1 MTANYCKIDTLD
13 LFNDLKDTNIS
24 FSEFKSIVACY
35 NKLESSYIK
44 DKQVDLLKDLNK
56 QKRVIFSYLKS
67 CKDEPIKKMA
77 KLVGKLEEEFG
88 DIDEMNTFS
97 KANKNA
103 KFIKVSYD
111 NGKWSISAEGLSDNL
126 EFNKKQTPEAITC
139 LVQLADR
146 LDEQD
151 AAYALCHA
159 KKAGLFTI
167 AALPFV
173 RTDLNNTLFNTRYEK
188 TPTTTLGP
196 IEKPADAVYTTNL
209 PVSRQ
214 IASEDD
220 VDNEKID
227 ETSVFIDEDGT
238 LIPITLVADDYVLTS
253 QDNGVYSIEEVKEN
267 LKTGKWKRQAADKED
282 IKKKKI
288 ISQID
293 NLLSENY
300 KEKMILNEMMRRE
313 VESFQKKLQAEYQ
326 SRIDK
331 LDEITAKTE
340 PKVRKLLAKLDRIQN
355 SDEGSIKKLHRIKL
369 KLESGLTVT
378 YSPEVEKY
386 QKRVVNLE
394 KAQTVLDQIADKYIP
409 KSALADYE
417 KDIENMYYYT
427 SSSEKLFVQLT
438 GNDPANEELIQEE
451 INKLDK
457 LKKNVKMSSLKC
469 DNKTKNNIYNELDN
483 MLISNMLNFNQYN
496 ALSDFIE
503 YDAKQVAASLR
514 VIKTRQSKI
523 TKAGLLSDIVS
534 KILSIYN
541 SLRNL
546 FLDMFNKLTLQETYS
561 NKINEGLDE
570 IIEGE

>member
-24 FSEFKSIVACY
+24 FSEFKSIIACY

-44 DKQVDLLKDLNK
+44 DKQVDLLKDLNN

-77 KLVGKLEEEFG
+77 KLAGKLEEEFG
-88 DIDEMNTFS
+88 NIDEMNTFS

-159 KKAGLFTI
+159 KKAGLFTM

-173 RTDLNNTLFNTRYEK
+173 RTDLNNVLFNTRYEK

-196 IEKPADAVYTTNL
+196 IEKPADAVYTTNI

-220 VDNEKID
+220 LDNEKIN
-227 ETSVFIDEDGT
+227 ETSVFIDEEGT
-238 LIPITLVADDYVLTS
+238 LIPVTLVTDDYVLTS

-282 IKKKKI
+282 IKLKRLEKQAEDLMKLWEEKLILDESAQRLKDEFDAKLQQKLAPRMEQLDEAQAMVEPRLRKIAAKIDEITFKDKEGKQKLQKLKQEIGNMILKYQRPVEEYRMRAVSRVEDVEALLEQARKYVSPKNLKAFEENVVNKFFYYESSQEKFEIALKGKDPRNEEMIQDEIKKLRKEI
-288 ISQID
+288 KTSQNSAFDKDAAYNKLD
-293 NLLSENY
+293 NLLISGALNFEQYNTLTDFAEINSKKVLASLELIENGMY
-300 KEKMILNEMMRRE
+300 KTVKAGFLQDIGNKI
-313 VESFQKKLQAEYQ
+313 VELY
-326 SRIDK
+326 
-331 LDEITAKTE
+331 
-340 PKVRKLLAKLDRIQN
+340 N
-355 SDEGSIKKLHRIKL
+355 NIKDWLSNIIPF
-369 KLESGLTVT
+369 LTM
-378 YSPEVEKY
+378 
-386 QKRVVNLE
+386 Q
-394 KAQTVLDQIADKYIP
+394 
-409 KSALADYE
+409 E
-417 KDIENMYYYT
+417 KDITE
-427 SSSEKLFVQLT
+427 
-438 GNDPANEELIQEE
+438 
-451 INKLDK
+451 
-457 LKKNVKMSSLKC
+457 
-469 DNKTKNNIYNELDN
+469 
-483 MLISNMLNFNQYN
+483 
-496 ALSDFIE
+496 
-503 YDAKQVAASLR
+503 
-514 VIKTRQSKI
+514 
-523 TKAGLLSDIVS
+523 
-534 KILSIYN
+534 
-541 SLRNL
+541 
-546 FLDMFNKLTLQETYS
+546 
-561 NKINEGLDE
+561 INEGLDE

>member
-77 KLVGKLEEEFG
+77 KLAGKLEEEFG
-88 DIDEMNTFS
+88 NIDEMNTFS

-159 KKAGLFTI
+159 KKAGLFTM

-173 RTDLNNTLFNTRYEK
+173 RTDLNNTLFDTRYEK

-220 VDNEKID
+220 LDNEKVD
-227 ETSVFIDEDGT
+227 ETSVFIDEEGT
-238 LIPITLVADDYVLTS
+238 LIPVTLVTDDYVLTS

-267 LKTGKWKRQAADKED
+267 LKTGKWKRQAADKAD
-282 IKKKKI
+282 IKLKR
-288 ISQID
+288 
-293 NLLSENY
+293 L
-300 KEKMILNEMMRRE
+300 EKQAEDLMKLWEEKLILD
-313 VESFQKKLQAEYQ
+313 ESAQRLKDEFDAKLQQ
-326 SRIDK
+326 K
-331 LDEITAKTE
+331 LAPRMEQLDEAQAMVEPRLRKIAAKIDEITFKDKE
-340 PKVRKLLAKLDRIQN
+340 GKQKLQ
-355 SDEGSIKKLHRIKL
+355 KL
-369 KLESGLTVT
+369 KQEIGNMVL
-378 YSPEVEKY
+378 KY
-386 QKRVVNLE
+386 QRPVEEYRMRAVSKVEDVEALLEQARKYVSPKNLKAFEENVVNKFFYYESSQE
-394 KAQTVLDQIADKYIP
+394 KFEIALKG
-409 KSALADYE
+409 
-417 KDIENMYYYT
+417 KD
-427 SSSEKLFVQLT
+427 
-438 GNDPANEELIQEE
+438 PRNEEMIQEE
-451 INKLDK
+451 IKKLRKEIKTSQNSAFDKDAVYNKLDN
-457 LKKNVKMSSLKC
+457 LLISGALNFEQYNTLTDFAEINSKKVLASLELIENGMYKAVKAGFLQDIGNKIVELYNNVKDWLS
-469 DNKTKNNIYNELDN
+469 NIIPFLTMQERD
-483 MLISNMLNFNQYN
+483 
-496 ALSDFIE
+496 
-503 YDAKQVAASLR
+503 
-514 VIKTRQSKI
+514 I
-523 TKAGLLSDIVS
+523 T
-534 KILSIYN
+534 
-541 SLRNL
+541 
-546 FLDMFNKLTLQETYS
+546 E
-561 NKINEGLDE
+561 INEGLDE

>member
-77 KLVGKLEEEFG
+77 KLAGKLEEEFG
-88 DIDEMNTFS
+88 NIDEMNTFS

-159 KKAGLFTI
+159 KKAGLFTM

-220 VDNEKID
+220 LDNEKID
-227 ETSVFIDEDGT
+227 ETSVFIDEEGT
-238 LIPITLVADDYVLTS
+238 LIPVTLVTDDYVLTS

-282 IKKKKI
+282 IKLKRLEKQAEDLMKLWEEKLILDESAQRLKDEFDAKLQQKLAPRMEQLDEAQAMVEPRLRKIAAKIDEITFKDKEGKQKLQKLKQEIGNMILKYQRPVEEYRMRAVSRVEDVEALLEQARKYVSPKNLKAFEENVVNKFFYYESSQEKFEIALKGKDPRNEEMIQDEIKKLRKEI
-288 ISQID
+288 KTSQNSVFDKDAAYNKLD
-293 NLLSENY
+293 NLLISGALNFEQYNTLTDFAEINSKKVLASLELIENGMY
-300 KEKMILNEMMRRE
+300 KTVKAGFLQDIGNKI
-313 VESFQKKLQAEYQ
+313 VELYNNVKDWLSNIIPF
-326 SRIDK
+326 
-331 LDEITAKTE
+331 
-340 PKVRKLLAKLDRIQN
+340 
-355 SDEGSIKKLHRIKL
+355 
-369 KLESGLTVT
+369 LTM
-378 YSPEVEKY
+378 
-386 QKRVVNLE
+386 Q
-394 KAQTVLDQIADKYIP
+394 
-409 KSALADYE
+409 E
-417 KDIENMYYYT
+417 KDITE
-427 SSSEKLFVQLT
+427 
-438 GNDPANEELIQEE
+438 
-451 INKLDK
+451 
-457 LKKNVKMSSLKC
+457 
-469 DNKTKNNIYNELDN
+469 
-483 MLISNMLNFNQYN
+483 
-496 ALSDFIE
+496 
-503 YDAKQVAASLR
+503 
-514 VIKTRQSKI
+514 
-523 TKAGLLSDIVS
+523 
-534 KILSIYN
+534 
-541 SLRNL
+541 
-546 FLDMFNKLTLQETYS
+546 
-561 NKINEGLDE
+561 INEGLDE

>member
-77 KLVGKLEEEFG
+77 KLAGKLEEEFG
-88 DIDEMNTFS
+88 NIDEMNTFS

-159 KKAGLFTI
+159 KKAGLFTM

-173 RTDLNNTLFNTRYEK
+173 RTDLNNILFNTRYEK

-220 VDNEKID
+220 LDNEKID
-227 ETSVFIDEDGT
+227 ETSVFIDEEGT
-238 LIPITLVADDYVLTS
+238 LIPVTLVTDDYVLTS

-267 LKTGKWKRQAADKED
+267 LKTGKWKRQAADKAD
-282 IKKKKI
+282 IKLKR
-288 ISQID
+288 
-293 NLLSENY
+293 L
-300 KEKMILNEMMRRE
+300 EKQAEDLMKLWEEKLILD
-313 VESFQKKLQAEYQ
+313 ESAQRLKDEFDAKLQQ
-326 SRIDK
+326 K
-331 LDEITAKTE
+331 LAPRMEQLDEAQAMVEPRLRKIAAKIDEITFKDKE
-340 PKVRKLLAKLDRIQN
+340 GKQKLQ
-355 SDEGSIKKLHRIKL
+355 KL
-369 KLESGLTVT
+369 KQEIGNMILKYQRPVEEYRMRAVSKVE
-378 YSPEVEKY
+378 EVEALLEQAKKY
-386 QKRVVNLE
+386 VSPKNLKAFEENVVNKFFYYESSQE
-394 KAQTVLDQIADKYIP
+394 KFEIALKG
-409 KSALADYE
+409 
-417 KDIENMYYYT
+417 KD
-427 SSSEKLFVQLT
+427 
-438 GNDPANEELIQEE
+438 PRNEEMIQEE
-451 INKLDK
+451 IKKLRKEIKTSQNSAFDKNAAYNKLDN
-457 LKKNVKMSSLKC
+457 LLISCTLNFEQYNTLTDFAEINSKKVLASLELIENGMYKTVKAGFLQDIGNKIVELYNNVKDWLS
-469 DNKTKNNIYNELDN
+469 NIIPFLTMQEKD
-483 MLISNMLNFNQYN
+483 
-496 ALSDFIE
+496 
-503 YDAKQVAASLR
+503 
-514 VIKTRQSKI
+514 I
-523 TKAGLLSDIVS
+523 T
-534 KILSIYN
+534 
-541 SLRNL
+541 
-546 FLDMFNKLTLQETYS
+546 E
-561 NKINEGLDE
+561 INEGLDE

>member
-35 NKLESSYIK
+35 NKLESYYIK

-77 KLVGKLEEEFG
+77 KLAGKLEEEFG
-88 DIDEMNTFS
+88 NVDEMNTFS

-159 KKAGLFTI
+159 KKAGLFTM

-173 RTDLNNTLFNTRYEK
+173 RTDLNNILFNTRYEK

-220 VDNEKID
+220 LDNEKID
-227 ETSVFIDEDGT
+227 ETSVFIDEEGT
-238 LIPITLVADDYVLTS
+238 LIPVTLVTDDYVLTS

-282 IKKKKI
+282 IKLKRLEKQAEDLMKLWEEKLILDESAQRLKDEFDAKLQQKLAPRMEQLDEAQAMVEPRLRKIAAKIDEITFKDKEGKQKLQKLKQEIGNMILKYQRPVEEYRMRAVSRVEDVEALLEQARKYVSPKNLKAFEENVVNKFFYYESSQEKFEIALKGKDPRNEEMIQDEIKKLRKEI
-288 ISQID
+288 KTSQNSAFDKDAAYNKLD
-293 NLLSENY
+293 NLLISGA
-300 KEKMILNEMMRRE
+300 LNFEQYNTLTD
-313 VESFQKKLQAEYQ
+313 FAE
-326 SRIDK
+326 I
-331 LDEITAKTE
+331 
-340 PKVRKLLAKLDRIQN
+340 N
-355 SDEGSIKKLHRIKL
+355 S
-369 KLESGLTVT
+369 
-378 YSPEVEKY
+378 
-386 QKRVVNLE
+386 KRVLASLE
-394 KAQTVLDQIADKYIP
+394 L
-409 KSALADYE
+409 
-417 KDIENMYYYT
+417 IENGMYKT
-427 SSSEKLFVQLT
+427 VKAGFLQDI
-438 GNDPANEELIQEE
+438 GNKIVELY
-451 INKLDK
+451 N
-457 LKKNVKMSSLKC
+457 NVKDWLS
-469 DNKTKNNIYNELDN
+469 NIIPFLTMQERD
-483 MLISNMLNFNQYN
+483 
-496 ALSDFIE
+496 
-503 YDAKQVAASLR
+503 
-514 VIKTRQSKI
+514 I
-523 TKAGLLSDIVS
+523 T
-534 KILSIYN
+534 
-541 SLRNL
+541 
-546 FLDMFNKLTLQETYS
+546 E
-561 NKINEGLDE
+561 INEGLDE

>member
-77 KLVGKLEEEFG
+77 KLAGRLEEEFG
-88 DIDEMNTFS
+88 NIDEMNTFS

-159 KKAGLFTI
+159 KKAGLFTM

-220 VDNEKID
+220 LDNEKID
-227 ETSVFIDEDGT
+227 ETSVFIDEEGT
-238 LIPITLVADDYVLTS
+238 LIPVTLVTDDYVLTS

-282 IKKKKI
+282 IKLKR
-288 ISQID
+288 
-293 NLLSENY
+293 L
-300 KEKMILNEMMRRE
+300 EKQAEDLMKLWEEKLILD
-313 VESFQKKLQAEYQ
+313 ESAQRLKDEFDAKLQQ
-326 SRIDK
+326 K
-331 LDEITAKTE
+331 LAPRMEQLDEAQAMVEPRLRKIAAKIDEITFKDKE
-340 PKVRKLLAKLDRIQN
+340 GKQKLQ
-355 SDEGSIKKLHRIKL
+355 KL
-369 KLESGLTVT
+369 KQEIGNMVLKYQRPVEEYRMRAVSKVE
-378 YSPEVEKY
+378 EVEALLEQARKY
-386 QKRVVNLE
+386 VSPKNLKAFEENVVNKFFYYESSQE
-394 KAQTVLDQIADKYIP
+394 KFEISLRG
-409 KSALADYE
+409 
-417 KDIENMYYYT
+417 KD
-427 SSSEKLFVQLT
+427 
-438 GNDPANEELIQEE
+438 PRNEEMIQEE
-451 INKLDK
+451 IKKLRKEIKTSQNSAFDKDAAYNKLDN
-457 LKKNVKMSSLKC
+457 LLISGALSFEQYNTLTDFAEINSKKVLASLELIENGMYKTVKAGFLQDIGNKIVELYNNVKNWLSSIIPFLTMQER
-469 DNKTKNNIYNELDN
+469 D
-483 MLISNMLNFNQYN
+483 
-496 ALSDFIE
+496 
-503 YDAKQVAASLR
+503 
-514 VIKTRQSKI
+514 I
-523 TKAGLLSDIVS
+523 T
-534 KILSIYN
+534 
-541 SLRNL
+541 
-546 FLDMFNKLTLQETYS
+546 E
-561 NKINEGLDE
+561 INEGLDE

>member
-77 KLVGKLEEEFG
+77 KLAGKLEEEFG
-88 DIDEMNTFS
+88 NVDEMNTFS

-159 KKAGLFTI
+159 KKAGLFTM

-220 VDNEKID
+220 LDNEKID
-227 ETSVFIDEDGT
+227 ETSVFIDEEGT
-238 LIPITLVADDYVLTS
+238 LIPVTLVTDDYVLTS

-282 IKKKKI
+282 IKLKRLEKQAEDLMKLWEEKLILDESAQRLKDEFDAKLQQKLAPRMEQLDEAQAMVEPRLRKIAAKIDEITFKDKEGKQKLQKFKQEIGNMILKYQRPVEEYRMRAVSRVEDVEALLEQARKYVSPKNLKAFEENVVNKFFYYESSQEKFEIALKGKDPRNEEMIQDEIKKLRKEI
-288 ISQID
+288 KTSQNSAFDKDTAYNKLD
-293 NLLSENY
+293 NLLISGALNFEQYNTLTDFAEINSKKVLASLELIENGMY
-300 KEKMILNEMMRRE
+300 KTVKAGFLQDIGNKI
-313 VESFQKKLQAEYQ
+313 VELYNNVKDWLSNIIPF
-326 SRIDK
+326 
-331 LDEITAKTE
+331 
-340 PKVRKLLAKLDRIQN
+340 
-355 SDEGSIKKLHRIKL
+355 
-369 KLESGLTVT
+369 LTM
-378 YSPEVEKY
+378 
-386 QKRVVNLE
+386 Q
-394 KAQTVLDQIADKYIP
+394 
-409 KSALADYE
+409 E
-417 KDIENMYYYT
+417 KDITE
-427 SSSEKLFVQLT
+427 
-438 GNDPANEELIQEE
+438 
-451 INKLDK
+451 
-457 LKKNVKMSSLKC
+457 
-469 DNKTKNNIYNELDN
+469 
-483 MLISNMLNFNQYN
+483 
-496 ALSDFIE
+496 
-503 YDAKQVAASLR
+503 
-514 VIKTRQSKI
+514 
-523 TKAGLLSDIVS
+523 
-534 KILSIYN
+534 
-541 SLRNL
+541 
-546 FLDMFNKLTLQETYS
+546 
-561 NKINEGLDE
+561 INEGLDE

>member
-77 KLVGKLEEEFG
+77 KLAGKLEEEFG
-88 DIDEMNTFS
+88 NIDEMNTFS

-159 KKAGLFTI
+159 KKAGLFTM

-214 IASEDD
+214 IASEDGLGD
-220 VDNEKID
+220 EKID
-227 ETSVFIDEDGT
+227 ETSVFIDEEGI
-238 LIPITLVADDYVLTS
+238 LIPVTLVTDDYVLTS
-253 QDNGVYSIEEVKEN
+253 QDNGIYSIEEVKEN

-282 IKKKKI
+282 IKLKR
-288 ISQID
+288 
-293 NLLSENY
+293 L
-300 KEKMILNEMMRRE
+300 EKQAEDLMKLWEEKLILD
-313 VESFQKKLQAEYQ
+313 ESAQRLKDEFDAKLQQ
-326 SRIDK
+326 K
-331 LDEITAKTE
+331 LAPRMEQLDEAQAMVEPRLRKIAAKIDEITFKDKE
-340 PKVRKLLAKLDRIQN
+340 GKQKLQ
-355 SDEGSIKKLHRIKL
+355 KL
-369 KLESGLTVT
+369 KQEIGNMVLKYQRPVEEYRIRAISKVE
-378 YSPEVEKY
+378 EVEALLEQARKY
-386 QKRVVNLE
+386 VSPKNLKAFEENIVNKFFYYESSQE
-394 KAQTVLDQIADKYIP
+394 KFEIA
-409 KSALADYE
+409 LRG
-417 KDIENMYYYT
+417 KD
-427 SSSEKLFVQLT
+427 
-438 GNDPANEELIQEE
+438 PRNEEMIQEE
-451 INKLDK
+451 IKKLRKEIKTSQNSAFDKDAAYNKLDN
-457 LKKNVKMSSLKC
+457 LLISGALNFEQYNTLTDFAEINSKKVLASLELIESGMYKTVKAGFLQDIGNKIVELYNNVK
-469 DNKTKNNIYNELDN
+469 DW
-483 MLISNMLNFNQYN
+483 
-496 ALSDFIE
+496 
-503 YDAKQVAASLR
+503 
-514 VIKTRQSKI
+514 
-523 TKAGLLSDIVS
+523 LSDI
-534 KILSIYN
+534 IP
-541 SLRNL
+541 
-546 FLDMFNKLTLQETYS
+546 FLTMQERDITE
-561 NKINEGLDE
+561 INEGLDE

>member
-77 KLVGKLEEEFG
+77 KLAGKLEEEFG
-88 DIDEMNTFS
+88 NIDEMNTFS

-159 KKAGLFTI
+159 KKAGLFTM

-214 IASEDD
+214 IASEDGLD
-220 VDNEKID
+220 DEKID

-238 LIPITLVADDYVLTS
+238 LIPVTLVTDDYVLTS
-253 QDNGVYSIEEVKEN
+253 QDNGIYSIEEVKEN
-267 LKTGKWKRQAADKED
+267 LQTGKWKRQAADKED
-282 IKKKKI
+282 IKLKR
-288 ISQID
+288 
-293 NLLSENY
+293 L
-300 KEKMILNEMMRRE
+300 EKQAEDLMKLWEEKLILD
-313 VESFQKKLQAEYQ
+313 ESAQRLKDEFDAKLQQ
-326 SRIDK
+326 K
-331 LDEITAKTE
+331 LAPRMEQLDEAQAMVEPRLRKIAAKIDEITFKDKE
-340 PKVRKLLAKLDRIQN
+340 GKQKLQ
-355 SDEGSIKKLHRIKL
+355 KL
-369 KLESGLTVT
+369 KQEIGNMVLKYQRPVEEYRMRAVSKVE
-378 YSPEVEKY
+378 EVEALLEQARKY
-386 QKRVVNLE
+386 VSPKNLKAFEENVVNKFFYYESSQE
-394 KAQTVLDQIADKYIP
+394 KFEIALKG
-409 KSALADYE
+409 
-417 KDIENMYYYT
+417 KD
-427 SSSEKLFVQLT
+427 
-438 GNDPANEELIQEE
+438 PRNEEMIQEE
-451 INKLDK
+451 IKKLRKEIKTSQNLAFDKDAAYNKLDN
-457 LKKNVKMSSLKC
+457 L
-469 DNKTKNNIYNELDN
+469 
-483 MLISNMLNFNQYN
+483 LISGVLSFEQYN
-496 ALSDFIE
+496 ALTDFAEINS
-503 YDAKQVAASLR
+503 KKVLASLEL
-514 VIKTRQSKI
+514 IESGMYKTV
-523 TKAGLLSDIVS
+523 KAGFLQDIGNKIVELYNNVKDWLSDI
-534 KILSIYN
+534 IP
-541 SLRNL
+541 
-546 FLDMFNKLTLQETYS
+546 FLTMQERDITE
-561 NKINEGLDE
+561 INEGLDE

>member
-77 KLVGKLEEEFG
+77 KLAGKLEEEFG
-88 DIDEMNTFS
+88 NIDEMNTFS

-159 KKAGLFTI
+159 KKAGLFTM

-173 RTDLNNTLFNTRYEK
+173 RTDLNNILFNTRYEK

-220 VDNEKID
+220 LDNEKID
-227 ETSVFIDEDGT
+227 ETSVFIDEEGT
-238 LIPITLVADDYVLTS
+238 LIPVTLVTDDYVLTS

-267 LKTGKWKRQAADKED
+267 LKTGKWKRQAADKAD
-282 IKKKKI
+282 IKLKR
-288 ISQID
+288 
-293 NLLSENY
+293 L
-300 KEKMILNEMMRRE
+300 EKQAEDLMKLWEEKLILD
-313 VESFQKKLQAEYQ
+313 ESAQRLKDEFDAKLQQ
-326 SRIDK
+326 K
-331 LDEITAKTE
+331 LAPRMEQLDEAQAMVEPRLRKIAAKIDEITFKDKE
-340 PKVRKLLAKLDRIQN
+340 GKQKLQ
-355 SDEGSIKKLHRIKL
+355 KL
-369 KLESGLTVT
+369 KQEIGNMILKYQRPVEEYRMRAVSKVE
-378 YSPEVEKY
+378 EVEALLEQAKKY
-386 QKRVVNLE
+386 VSPKNLKAFEENVVNKFFYYESSQE
-394 KAQTVLDQIADKYIP
+394 KFEIALKG
-409 KSALADYE
+409 
-417 KDIENMYYYT
+417 KD
-427 SSSEKLFVQLT
+427 
-438 GNDPANEELIQEE
+438 PRNEEMIQEE
-451 INKLDK
+451 IKKLRKEIKTSQNSAFDKNAAYNKLDN
-457 LKKNVKMSSLKC
+457 LLISGTLNFEQYNTLTDFAEINSKKVLASLELIENGMYKTVKAGFLQDIGNKIVELYNNVKDWLS
-469 DNKTKNNIYNELDN
+469 NIIPFLTMQEKD
-483 MLISNMLNFNQYN
+483 
-496 ALSDFIE
+496 
-503 YDAKQVAASLR
+503 
-514 VIKTRQSKI
+514 I
-523 TKAGLLSDIVS
+523 T
-534 KILSIYN
+534 
-541 SLRNL
+541 
-546 FLDMFNKLTLQETYS
+546 E
-561 NKINEGLDE
+561 INEGLDE

>member
-77 KLVGKLEEEFG
+77 KLAGKLEEEFG
-88 DIDEMNTFS
+88 NVDEMNTFS

-159 KKAGLFTI
+159 KKAGLFTM

-220 VDNEKID
+220 LDNEKID
-227 ETSVFIDEDGT
+227 ETSVFIDEEGT
-238 LIPITLVADDYVLTS
+238 LIPVTLVTDDYVLTS

-282 IKKKKI
+282 IKLKRLEKQAEDLMKLWEEKLILDESAQRLKDEFDAKLQQKLAPRMEQLDEAQAMVEPRLRKIAAKIDEITFKDKEGKQKLQKLKQEIGNMILKYQRPIEEYRMRAVSRVEDVEALLEQARKYVSPKNLKAFEENVVNKFFYYESSQEKFEIALKGKDPRNEEMIQDEIKKLRKEI
-288 ISQID
+288 KTSQNSVFDKDAAYNKLD
-293 NLLSENY
+293 NLLISGALNFEQYNTLTDFAEINSKKVLASLELIENGMY
-300 KEKMILNEMMRRE
+300 KTVKAGFLQDIGNKI
-313 VESFQKKLQAEYQ
+313 VELYNN
-326 SRIDK
+326 
-331 LDEITAKTE
+331 
-340 PKVRKLLAKLDRIQN
+340 VRDWLSNI
-355 SDEGSIKKLHRIKL
+355 IPF
-369 KLESGLTVT
+369 LTM
-378 YSPEVEKY
+378 
-386 QKRVVNLE
+386 Q
-394 KAQTVLDQIADKYIP
+394 
-409 KSALADYE
+409 E
-417 KDIENMYYYT
+417 KDITE
-427 SSSEKLFVQLT
+427 
-438 GNDPANEELIQEE
+438 
-451 INKLDK
+451 
-457 LKKNVKMSSLKC
+457 
-469 DNKTKNNIYNELDN
+469 
-483 MLISNMLNFNQYN
+483 
-496 ALSDFIE
+496 
-503 YDAKQVAASLR
+503 
-514 VIKTRQSKI
+514 
-523 TKAGLLSDIVS
+523 
-534 KILSIYN
+534 
-541 SLRNL
+541 
-546 FLDMFNKLTLQETYS
+546 
-561 NKINEGLDE
+561 INEGLDE

>member
-77 KLVGKLEEEFG
+77 KLAGKLEEEFG
-88 DIDEMNTFS
+88 NIDEMNTFS

-159 KKAGLFTI
+159 KKAGLFTM

-173 RTDLNNTLFNTRYEK
+173 RTDLNNILFNTRYEK

-220 VDNEKID
+220 LDNEKID
-227 ETSVFIDEDGT
+227 ETSVFIDEEGT
-238 LIPITLVADDYVLTS
+238 LIPVTLVTDDYVLTS

-267 LKTGKWKRQAADKED
+267 LKTGKWKRQAADKAD
-282 IKKKKI
+282 IKLKRLEKQAEDLMKLWEEKLILDESAQRLKDEFDAKLQQKLAPRMEQLDEAQAMVEPRLRKIAAKIDEITFKDKEGKQKLQKLKQEIGNMILKYQRPVEEYRMRAVSKVEEVEALLEQAKKYVSPKNLKAFEENVVNKFFYYES
-288 ISQID
+288 SQEKFEIALKGKDPRNEEMIQDEIKKLRKEIKTSQNSAFDKDAAYNKLD
-293 NLLSENY
+293 NLLISGA
-300 KEKMILNEMMRRE
+300 LNFEQYNTLTDFAE
-313 VESFQKKLQAEYQ
+313 INSKK
-326 SRIDK
+326 
-331 LDEITAKTE
+331 
-340 PKVRKLLAKLDRIQN
+340 VLA
-355 SDEGSIKKLHRIKL
+355 S
-369 KLESGLTVT
+369 LEL
-378 YSPEVEKY
+378 
-386 QKRVVNLE
+386 
-394 KAQTVLDQIADKYIP
+394 
-409 KSALADYE
+409 
-417 KDIENMYYYT
+417 IENGMYKT
-427 SSSEKLFVQLT
+427 VKAGFLQDI
-438 GNDPANEELIQEE
+438 GNKIVELY
-451 INKLDK
+451 N
-457 LKKNVKMSSLKC
+457 NVKDWLS
-469 DNKTKNNIYNELDN
+469 NIIPFLTMQERD
-483 MLISNMLNFNQYN
+483 
-496 ALSDFIE
+496 
-503 YDAKQVAASLR
+503 
-514 VIKTRQSKI
+514 I
-523 TKAGLLSDIVS
+523 T
-534 KILSIYN
+534 
-541 SLRNL
+541 
-546 FLDMFNKLTLQETYS
+546 E
-561 NKINEGLDE
+561 INEGLDE

>member
-77 KLVGKLEEEFG
+77 KLAGRLEKEFG
-88 DIDEMNTFS
+88 NIDEMNTFS

-159 KKAGLFTI
+159 KKAGLFTM

-220 VDNEKID
+220 LDNEKID
-227 ETSVFIDEDGT
+227 ETSVFIDEDGA
-238 LIPITLVADDYVLTS
+238 LIPVTLVTDDYVLTS
-253 QDNGVYSIEEVKEN
+253 QDNGVYSIKEVKEN
-267 LKTGKWKRQAADKED
+267 LQTGKWKRQAADKED
-282 IKKKKI
+282 IKLKRLEKQAEDLMKLWEEKLILDESAQRLKDEFDAKLQQKLAPRMEQLDEAQAMVEPRLRKIAAKIDEITFKDKEGKQKLQKLKQEIGNMVLKYQRPVEEYRMRAVSKVEEVEALLEQARKYVSPKNLKAFEENVVNKFFYYESSQEKFEIALKGKDPRNEEMIQDEIKKLRKEI
-288 ISQID
+288 KTSQNSAFDKDAAYNKLD
-293 NLLSENY
+293 NLLISGTLSFEQYNTLTDFAEINSKKVLASLELIENGMY
-300 KEKMILNEMMRRE
+300 KTVKAGFLQDIGNKI
-313 VESFQKKLQAEYQ
+313 VELYNNVKDWLSNIIPF
-326 SRIDK
+326 
-331 LDEITAKTE
+331 
-340 PKVRKLLAKLDRIQN
+340 
-355 SDEGSIKKLHRIKL
+355 
-369 KLESGLTVT
+369 LTM
-378 YSPEVEKY
+378 
-386 QKRVVNLE
+386 Q
-394 KAQTVLDQIADKYIP
+394 
-409 KSALADYE
+409 E
-417 KDIENMYYYT
+417 KDITE
-427 SSSEKLFVQLT
+427 
-438 GNDPANEELIQEE
+438 
-451 INKLDK
+451 
-457 LKKNVKMSSLKC
+457 
-469 DNKTKNNIYNELDN
+469 
-483 MLISNMLNFNQYN
+483 
-496 ALSDFIE
+496 
-503 YDAKQVAASLR
+503 
-514 VIKTRQSKI
+514 
-523 TKAGLLSDIVS
+523 
-534 KILSIYN
+534 
-541 SLRNL
+541 
-546 FLDMFNKLTLQETYS
+546 
-561 NKINEGLDE
+561 INEGLDE

>member
-67 CKDEPIKKMA
+67 CKNEPIKKIA
-77 KLVGKLEEEFG
+77 KLAGKLEEEFG
-88 DIDEMNTFS
+88 NIDEMNTFS

-159 KKAGLFTI
+159 KKAGLFTM

-173 RTDLNNTLFNTRYEK
+173 RTDLNNILFNTRYEK

-220 VDNEKID
+220 LDNEKID
-227 ETSVFIDEDGT
+227 ETSVFIDEEGT
-238 LIPITLVADDYVLTS
+238 LIPVTLVTDDYVLTS
-253 QDNGVYSIEEVKEN
+253 QDNGVCSIEEVKEN
-267 LKTGKWKRQAADKED
+267 LKTGKWKRQAADKAD
-282 IKKKKI
+282 IKLKR
-288 ISQID
+288 
-293 NLLSENY
+293 L
-300 KEKMILNEMMRRE
+300 EKQAEDLMKLWEE
-313 VESFQKKLQAEYQ
+313 KLTLDESAQRLKDEFDAKLQQKLAP
-326 SRIDK
+326 RIEQLDEAQAMVEPRLRK
-331 LDEITAKTE
+331 IAAKIDEITFKDKE
-340 PKVRKLLAKLDRIQN
+340 GKQKLQ
-355 SDEGSIKKLHRIKL
+355 KL
-369 KLESGLTVT
+369 KQEIGNMILKYQRPVEEYRMRAVSKVE
-378 YSPEVEKY
+378 EVEALLEQAKKY
-386 QKRVVNLE
+386 VSPKNLKAFEENVVNKFFYYESSQE
-394 KAQTVLDQIADKYIP
+394 KFEIALKG
-409 KSALADYE
+409 
-417 KDIENMYYYT
+417 KD
-427 SSSEKLFVQLT
+427 
-438 GNDPANEELIQEE
+438 PRNEEMIQEE
-451 INKLDK
+451 IKKLRKEIKTSQNSAFDKNAAYNKLDN
-457 LKKNVKMSSLKC
+457 LLISGTLNFEQYNTLTDFAEINSKKVLASLELIENGMYKTVKAGFLQDIGNKIVELYNNVKDWLS
-469 DNKTKNNIYNELDN
+469 NIIPFLTMQERD
-483 MLISNMLNFNQYN
+483 
-496 ALSDFIE
+496 
-503 YDAKQVAASLR
+503 
-514 VIKTRQSKI
+514 I
-523 TKAGLLSDIVS
+523 T
-534 KILSIYN
+534 
-541 SLRNL
+541 
-546 FLDMFNKLTLQETYS
+546 E
-561 NKINEGLDE
+561 INEGLDE

>member
-77 KLVGKLEEEFG
+77 KLAGKLEEEFG
-88 DIDEMNTFS
+88 NVDEMNTFS

-159 KKAGLFTI
+159 KKAGLFTM

-220 VDNEKID
+220 LDNEKID
-227 ETSVFIDEDGT
+227 ETSVFIDEEGT
-238 LIPITLVADDYVLTS
+238 LIPVTLVTDDYVLTS

-282 IKKKKI
+282 IKLKRLEKQAEDLMKLWEEKLILDESAQRLKDEFDAKLQQKLAPRMEQLDEAQAMVEPRLRKIAAKIDEITFKDKEGKQKLQKLKQEIGNMILKYQRPVEEYRMRAVSRVEDIEALLEQARKYVSPKNLKAFEENVVNKFFYYESSQEKFEIALKGKDPRNEEMIQDEIKKLRKEI
-288 ISQID
+288 KTSQNSVFDKDAAYNKLD
-293 NLLSENY
+293 NLLISGALNFEQYNTLTDFAEINSKKVLASLELIENGMY
-300 KEKMILNEMMRRE
+300 KTVKAGFLQDIGNKI
-313 VESFQKKLQAEYQ
+313 VELYNN
-326 SRIDK
+326 
-331 LDEITAKTE
+331 
-340 PKVRKLLAKLDRIQN
+340 VRDWLSNI
-355 SDEGSIKKLHRIKL
+355 IPF
-369 KLESGLTVT
+369 LTM
-378 YSPEVEKY
+378 
-386 QKRVVNLE
+386 Q
-394 KAQTVLDQIADKYIP
+394 
-409 KSALADYE
+409 E
-417 KDIENMYYYT
+417 KDITE
-427 SSSEKLFVQLT
+427 
-438 GNDPANEELIQEE
+438 
-451 INKLDK
+451 
-457 LKKNVKMSSLKC
+457 
-469 DNKTKNNIYNELDN
+469 
-483 MLISNMLNFNQYN
+483 
-496 ALSDFIE
+496 
-503 YDAKQVAASLR
+503 
-514 VIKTRQSKI
+514 
-523 TKAGLLSDIVS
+523 
-534 KILSIYN
+534 
-541 SLRNL
+541 
-546 FLDMFNKLTLQETYS
+546 
-561 NKINEGLDE
+561 INEGLDE

>member
-24 FSEFKSIVACY
+24 FSEFKNIVACY

-77 KLVGKLEEEFG
+77 KLAGKLEEEFG
-88 DIDEMNTFS
+88 NIDEMNTFS
-97 KANKNA
+97 KVNKNA

-159 KKAGLFTI
+159 KKAGLFTM
-167 AALPFV
+167 ATLPFV
-173 RTDLNNTLFNTRYEK
+173 RTDLNNTLFDTRYEK

-220 VDNEKID
+220 LDNEKID
-227 ETSVFIDEDGT
+227 ETSVFIDEKGT
-238 LIPITLVADDYVLTS
+238 LIPITLVTDDYVLTS
-253 QDNGVYSIEEVKEN
+253 QDNGVYSIDEVKEN

-282 IKKKKI
+282 IKLKRLEKQAGDLMKLWEEKLILDESAQRLKDEFDAKLQQKLAPRMEQLDEAQAMVEPRLRKIAAKIDEITFKDKEGKQKLQKLKQEIGNMILKYQRPVEEYRMRAVSRVEDVEALLEQARKYVSPKNLKAFEENVVNKFFYYESSQEKFEIALKGKDPRNEEMIQDEIKKLRKEI
-288 ISQID
+288 KTSQNSVFDKDAAYNKLD
-293 NLLSENY
+293 NLLISGA
-300 KEKMILNEMMRRE
+300 LNFEQYNTLTDFAE
-313 VESFQKKLQAEYQ
+313 INSKK
-326 SRIDK
+326 
-331 LDEITAKTE
+331 
-340 PKVRKLLAKLDRIQN
+340 VLA
-355 SDEGSIKKLHRIKL
+355 S
-369 KLESGLTVT
+369 LEL
-378 YSPEVEKY
+378 
-386 QKRVVNLE
+386 
-394 KAQTVLDQIADKYIP
+394 
-409 KSALADYE
+409 
-417 KDIENMYYYT
+417 IENGMYKTVKAGFLQDIGNKIVELYNNVKDWL
-427 SSSEKLFVQLT
+427 SNIIPFLT
-438 GNDPANEELIQEE
+438 MQERDITE
-451 INKLDK
+451 INK
-457 LKKNVKMSSLKC
+457 
-469 DNKTKNNIYNELDN
+469 
-483 MLISNMLNFNQYN
+483 
-496 ALSDFIE
+496 
-503 YDAKQVAASLR
+503 
-514 VIKTRQSKI
+514 
-523 TKAGLLSDIVS
+523 
-534 KILSIYN
+534 
-541 SLRNL
+541 
-546 FLDMFNKLTLQETYS
+546 
-561 NKINEGLDE
+561 GLDE

>member
-77 KLVGKLEEEFG
+77 KLAGKLEEEFG
-88 DIDEMNTFS
+88 NIDEMNTFS

-159 KKAGLFTI
+159 KKAGLFTM

-214 IASEDD
+214 IASEDGLD
-220 VDNEKID
+220 DEKID

-238 LIPITLVADDYVLTS
+238 LIPVTLVTDDYVLTS
-253 QDNGVYSIEEVKEN
+253 QDNGIYSIEEVKEN
-267 LKTGKWKRQAADKED
+267 LQTGKWKRQAADKED
-282 IKKKKI
+282 IKLKR
-288 ISQID
+288 
-293 NLLSENY
+293 L
-300 KEKMILNEMMRRE
+300 EKQAEDLMKLWEEKLILD
-313 VESFQKKLQAEYQ
+313 ESAQRLKDEFDAKLQQ
-326 SRIDK
+326 K
-331 LDEITAKTE
+331 LAPRMEQLDEAQAMVEPRLRKIAAKIDEITFKDKE
-340 PKVRKLLAKLDRIQN
+340 GKQKLQ
-355 SDEGSIKKLHRIKL
+355 KL
-369 KLESGLTVT
+369 KQEIGNMVLKYQRPVEEYRMRAVSKVE
-378 YSPEVEKY
+378 EVEALLEQARKY
-386 QKRVVNLE
+386 VSPKNLKAFEENVVNKFFYYESSQE
-394 KAQTVLDQIADKYIP
+394 KFEIA
-409 KSALADYE
+409 LRG
-417 KDIENMYYYT
+417 KD
-427 SSSEKLFVQLT
+427 
-438 GNDPANEELIQEE
+438 PRNEEMIQEE
-451 INKLDK
+451 IKKLRKEIKTSQNLAFDKDAAYNKLDN
-457 LKKNVKMSSLKC
+457 L
-469 DNKTKNNIYNELDN
+469 
-483 MLISNMLNFNQYN
+483 LISGVLSFEQYN
-496 ALSDFIE
+496 ALTDFAEINS
-503 YDAKQVAASLR
+503 KKVLASLEL
-514 VIKTRQSKI
+514 IESGMYKTV
-523 TKAGLLSDIVS
+523 KAGFLQDIGNKIVELYNNVKDWLSDI
-534 KILSIYN
+534 IP
-541 SLRNL
+541 
-546 FLDMFNKLTLQETYS
+546 FLTMQERDITE
-561 NKINEGLDE
+561 INEGLDE

>member
-77 KLVGKLEEEFG
+77 RLAGKLEEEFG
-88 DIDEMNTFS
+88 NIDEVNTFS

-159 KKAGLFTI
+159 KKAGLFTM
-167 AALPFV
+167 ATLPFV

-214 IASEDD
+214 IASEDGLD
-220 VDNEKID
+220 DEKID
-227 ETSVFIDEDGT
+227 ETSVFIDEEGT
-238 LIPITLVADDYVLTS
+238 LIPVTLVTDDYVLTR

-267 LKTGKWKRQAADKED
+267 LKTGKWKRQAADKKD
-282 IKKKKI
+282 IKLKR
-288 ISQID
+288 
-293 NLLSENY
+293 L
-300 KEKMILNEMMRRE
+300 EKQAEDLMKLWEEKLILD
-313 VESFQKKLQAEYQ
+313 ESAQRLKDEFDAKLQQKLAP
-326 SRIDK
+326 RIEQLDEAQAMVEPRLRK
-331 LDEITAKTE
+331 IAAKIDEITFKDKE
-340 PKVRKLLAKLDRIQN
+340 GKQKLQ
-355 SDEGSIKKLHRIKL
+355 KL
-369 KLESGLTVT
+369 KQEIGNMILKYQRPVEEYRMKAISKVE
-378 YSPEVEKY
+378 EVEALLEQARKY
-386 QKRVVNLE
+386 VSPKNLKAFEENIVNKFFYYESSQE
-394 KAQTVLDQIADKYIP
+394 KFEIALKG
-409 KSALADYE
+409 
-417 KDIENMYYYT
+417 KD
-427 SSSEKLFVQLT
+427 
-438 GNDPANEELIQEE
+438 PRNEEMIQEE
-451 INKLDK
+451 IKKLRKEIKTSQNSVFDKDAAYNKLDN
-457 LKKNVKMSSLKC
+457 LLISGALSFEQYNTLTDFAEINSKKVLASLELIENGMYKAVKAGFLQDIGNKIVELYNNVKDWLS
-469 DNKTKNNIYNELDN
+469 NIIPFLTMQERD
-483 MLISNMLNFNQYN
+483 
-496 ALSDFIE
+496 
-503 YDAKQVAASLR
+503 
-514 VIKTRQSKI
+514 I
-523 TKAGLLSDIVS
+523 T
-534 KILSIYN
+534 
-541 SLRNL
+541 
-546 FLDMFNKLTLQETYS
+546 E
-561 NKINEGLDE
+561 INEGLDE